1 MGGNLSALSFGLI
14 VLSVTLGSFGQIC
27 IKKGIGAAHI
37 AIAASPIQ
45 TLINILSAMI
55 KPYSMLGLG
64 LYVISTFVWFLVVS
78 RVRLS
83 VAYPMI
89 SMSYILVVILSAL
102 ILHEKVDWRF
112 AVAGL
117 LCISVGVSL
126 IGFGL
131 GSSAGK

>member
-1 MGGNLSALSFGLI
+1 MGGNLNALSFGLI
-14 VLSVTLGSFGQIC
+14 VFSITLGSFGQVC

-37 AIAASPIQ
+37 AIASSPIQ

-89 SMSYILVVILSAL
+89 SMSYILVVVLSSVV
-102 ILHEKVDWRF
+102 LHEKVDWRF

-117 LCISVGVSL
+117 LFISIGVSL